1 MQKSFS
7 NIKFADFINGNDC
20 WWILIA
26 KKSDVLVRE
35 IVKDENR
42 YSVCLNIPEEMEYF
56 LDASV
61 SSKEINSKDL
71 ILYTNIDVTRRYLY
85 NPDIENSELFYLLNA
100 VHSDG
105 EKSNCDYEKITIQK
119 LWDDREENRKGYEF
133 I

>member
-1 MQKSFS
+1 M
-7 NIKFADFINGNDC
+7 
-20 WWILIA
+20 
-26 KKSDVLVRE
+26 
-35 IVKDENR
+35 
-42 YSVCLNIPEEMEYF
+42 
-56 LDASV
+56 DASV

-105 EKSNCDYEKITIQK
+105 EKSNRDYEKITIQK